1 MKTTKHAT
9 KRSRQRGFSKLSMDL
24 IRQFGRQERAPG
36 GATKLVF
43 GNKEY
48 QKAVQ
53 EFKRAIQM
61 LDKARGGTM
70 VIADDNMLTV
80 YHL

>member
-1 MKTTKHAT
+1 MKTTKHAK
-9 KRSRQRGFSKLSMDL
+9 KRIRQRGFSKLTLDL
-24 IRQFGRQERAPG
+24 IRQFGRHERAPA
-36 GATKLVF
+36 GAHKIVF

-61 LDKARGGTM
+61 LDKAKGGAI
-70 VIADDNMLTV
+70 VIADDRLLTA
-80 YHL
+80 YH